1 MLKKIISIT
10 GKPGLQKI
18 LSQGRGTLIVE
29 DVETKRRFPV
39 HSRDQV
45 VSLGDIS
52 MYTESGDTPL
62 GEIMQMLYDK
72 TGGKPV
78 DGDSMNSE
86 QLHQSFGDVVTDYD
100 RLRVRDRDIKKLYKW
115 YNLLLADGFTKFV
128 EDTADATDADAAAT
142 ETHAEDKP
150 TEAKAE

>member
-86 QLHQSFGDVVTDYD
+86 QLHQSFGEVVTDYD

-128 EDTADATDADAAAT
+128 EDPADAADADAATDAADT
-142 ETHAEDKP
+142 EAPAEDK
-150 TEAKAE
+150 AE

>member
-72 TGGKPV
+72 TGGKPI

-86 QLHQSFGDVVTDYD
+86 QLHQSFGEVVTDYD

-128 EDTADATDADAAAT
+128 EDTADAAAT
-142 ETHAEDKP
+142 EAPADD
-150 TEAKAE
+150 KAE

>member
-62 GEIMQMLYDK
+62 AEIMQMLYEK
-72 TGGKPV
+72 TGGKPI

-86 QLHQSFGDVVTDYD
+86 QLHQSFGEVVTDYD

-115 YNLLLADGFTKFV
+115 YNLLLADGFTKFA
-128 EDTADATDADAAAT
+128 EDTADAAAT
-142 ETHAEDKP
+142 PAETPAEDK
-150 TEAKAE
+150 AE

>member
-72 TGGKPV
+72 TGGKPI

-128 EDTADATDADAAAT
+128 DDTTDAADADAATDAADT
-142 ETHAEDKP
+142 EAPAEDK
-150 TEAKAE
+150 AE

>member
-86 QLHQSFGDVVTDYD
+86 QLHQSFGEVVTDYD

-115 YNLLLADGFTKFV
+115 YNLLLTDGFTQFV
-128 EDTADATDADAAAT
+128 EDTAATADADAATDAADT
-142 ETHAEDKP
+142 EAPAEDK
-150 TEAKAE
+150 AE

>member
-115 YNLLLADGFTKFV
+115 YNLLLTDGFTKFV
-128 EDTADATDADAAAT
+128 EDPADAADADAATDAADT
-142 ETHAEDKP
+142 EAPAEDK
-150 TEAKAE
+150 AE

>member
-72 TGGKPV
+72 TGGKPI

-86 QLHQSFGDVVTDYD
+86 QLHQSFGEIVTDYD

-115 YNLLLADGFTKFV
+115 YNLLLADGLTKFV
-128 EDTADATDADAAAT
+128 DDTADA
-142 ETHAEDKP
+142 ES
-150 TEAKAE
+150 KAE

>member
-86 QLHQSFGDVVTDYD
+86 QLHQSFGEVVTDYD

-115 YNLLLADGFTKFV
+115 YNLLLADGLTKFV
-128 EDTADATDADAAAT
+128 DDTADAADADAATDAADT
-142 ETHAEDKP
+142 EAPAEDK
-150 TEAKAE
+150 AE

>member
-72 TGGKPV
+72 TGGKPI
-78 DGDSMNSE
+78 DGDSMNTE
-86 QLHQSFGDVVTDYD
+86 QLHQSFGEVVTDYD

-128 EDTADATDADAAAT
+128 EDPADA
-142 ETHAEDKP
+142 
-150 TEAKAE
+150 EAKAE

>member
-86 QLHQSFGDVVTDYD
+86 QLHQSFGEVVTDYD

-115 YNLLLADGFTKFV
+115 YNLLLADGFTQFV
-128 EDTADATDADAAAT
+128 DDTADADAAT
-142 ETHAEDKP
+142 DSETPAES
-150 TEAKAE
+150 KAE

>member
-72 TGGKPV
+72 TGGKPI

-86 QLHQSFGDVVTDYD
+86 QLHQSFGEVVTDYD

-115 YNLLLADGFTKFV
+115 YNILLADGFTKFV
-128 EDTADATDADAAAT
+128 EDTADTSDAAAA
-142 ETHAEDKP
+142 ETPANDKGI
-150 TEAKAE
+150 ENK

>member
-128 EDTADATDADAAAT
+128 ENPADAADADAATDAADT
-142 ETHAEDKP
+142 EAPAEDK
-150 TEAKAE
+150 AE

>member
-72 TGGKPV
+72 TGGKPI

-86 QLHQSFGDVVTDYD
+86 QLHQSFGEVVTDYD

-115 YNLLLADGFTKFV
+115 YNLLLADGFTQFV
-128 EDTADATDADAAAT
+128 EDPADADAAT
-142 ETHAEDKP
+142 ETPAEG
-150 TEAKAE
+150 KAE

>member
-62 GEIMQMLYDK
+62 GEIMQMLYEK
-72 TGGKPV
+72 TGGKPI

-86 QLHQSFGDVVTDYD
+86 QLHQSFGEVVTDYD

-115 YNLLLADGFTKFV
+115 YNILLADGFTKFV
-128 EDTADATDADAAAT
+128 EDTADASDA
-142 ETHAEDKP
+142 ETPAEDK
-150 TEAKAE
+150 AE

>member
-72 TGGKPV
+72 TGGKPI

-128 EDTADATDADAAAT
+128 EDATDAADA
-142 ETHAEDKP
+142 EAEKG

>member
-72 TGGKPV
+72 TGGKPI
-78 DGDSMNSE
+78 DGEKMTSE
-86 QLHQSFGDVVTDYD
+86 QLHQSFGEVVTDYD

-115 YNLLLADGFTKFV
+115 YNILLADGFTKFV
-128 EDTADATDADAAAT
+128 EATADAAASAS
-142 ETHAEDKP
+142 ETPAEDK
-150 TEAKAE
+150 AE

>member
-86 QLHQSFGDVVTDYD
+86 QLHQSFGEVVTDYD

-128 EDTADATDADAAAT
+128 EDTADAAT
-142 ETHAEDKP
+142 EAEKP
-150 TEAKAE
+150 AESKAE

>member
-86 QLHQSFGDVVTDYD
+86 QLHQSFGEVVTDYD

-115 YNLLLADGFTKFV
+115 YNLLLADGFTKFLD
-128 EDTADATDADAAAT
+128 DTAATADADAATDAADT
-142 ETHAEDKP
+142 EAPAEDK
-150 TEAKAE
+150 AE

>member
-72 TGGKPV
+72 TDGKPI

-86 QLHQSFGDVVTDYD
+86 QLHQSFGEVVTDYD

-115 YNLLLADGFTKFV
+115 YNILLADGFTKFV
-128 EDTADATDADAAAT
+128 EDTADAAATEAPAAAT
-142 ETHAEDKP
+142 EAPADD
-150 TEAKAE
+150 KAE

>member
-128 EDTADATDADAAAT
+128 EAPADAA
-142 ETHAEDKP
+142 
-150 TEAKAE
+150 TEAEKPAESKAE

>member
-72 TGGKPV
+72 TGGKPI

-115 YNLLLADGFTKFV
+115 YNILLADGFTKFV
-128 EDTADATDADAAAT
+128 EDTADAAAT
-142 ETHAEDKP
+142 TETPANDKGI
-150 TEAKAE
+150 ENK

>member
-72 TGGKPV
+72 TGGKPI

-128 EDTADATDADAAAT
+128 EDATDAAAAAP
-142 ETHAEDKP
+142 ETPAEDK
-150 TEAKAE
+150 AE

>member
-72 TGGKPV
+72 TGGKPI

-86 QLHQSFGDVVTDYD
+86 QLHQSFGEVVTDYD

-115 YNLLLADGFTKFV
+115 YNILLADGFTKFI
-128 EDTADATDADAAAT
+128 EDTADTAAP
-142 ETHAEDKP
+142 EAEDKP
-150 TEAKAE
+150 AEAKAE

>member
-72 TGGKPV
+72 TGGKPI

-86 QLHQSFGDVVTDYD
+86 QLHQSFGEVVTDYD

-128 EDTADATDADAAAT
+128 EDTADAAATEAPAAAT
-142 ETHAEDKP
+142 EAPADD
-150 TEAKAE
+150 KAE

>member
-72 TGGKPV
+72 TGGKPI

-86 QLHQSFGDVVTDYD
+86 QLHQSFGEIVTDYD

-115 YNLLLADGFTKFV
+115 YNILLADGFTKFV
-128 EDTADATDADAAAT
+128 EDTADAAAT
-142 ETHAEDKP
+142 TETPAEDK
-150 TEAKAE
+150 AE

>member
-29 DVETKRRFPV
+29 DVETKHRFPV

-115 YNLLLADGFTKFV
+115 YNLLLADGFTKFL
-128 EDTADATDADAAAT
+128 EDTADATADADAATDAADT
-142 ETHAEDKP
+142 EAPAEDK
-150 TEAKAE
+150 AE

>member
-72 TGGKPV
+72 TGGKPI

-86 QLHQSFGDVVTDYD
+86 QLHQSFGEVVTDYD

-115 YNLLLADGFTKFV
+115 YNILLADGFTKFV
-128 EDTADATDADAAAT
+128 EDTADTDDAAAA
-142 ETHAEDKP
+142 ETPAEDK
-150 TEAKAE
+150 AE

>member
-72 TGGKPV
+72 TGGKPI

-86 QLHQSFGDVVTDYD
+86 QLHQSFGEVVTDYD

-115 YNLLLADGFTKFV
+115 YDILLADGFTKFV
-128 EDTADATDADAAAT
+128 EDTADAAAP
-142 ETHAEDKP
+142 EAEDKP
-150 TEAKAE
+150 AEDKAE

>member
-72 TGGKPV
+72 TGGKPI

-128 EDTADATDADAAAT
+128 EDTAATDTAAT
-142 ETHAEDKP
+142 ETPAEG
-150 TEAKAE
+150 KAE

>member
-72 TGGKPV
+72 TGGKPI

-86 QLHQSFGDVVTDYD
+86 QLHQSFGEVVTDYD

-128 EDTADATDADAAAT
+128 EDTADGADAATDAAAT
-142 ETHAEDKP
+142 ETPAEDK
-150 TEAKAE
+150 AE

>member
-72 TGGKPV
+72 TGGKPI

-115 YNLLLADGFTKFV
+115 YNILLSDGFTKFV
-128 EDTADATDADAAAT
+128 EDPADAATDAAAT
-142 ETHAEDKP
+142 ETPAEDKP
-150 TEAKAE
+150 AEAKAE

>member
-39 HSRDQV
+39 QSRAQV

-72 TGGKPV
+72 TGGKPI

-115 YNLLLADGFTKFV
+115 YNLLLADGLTKFA
-128 EDTADATDADAAAT
+128 EDTADAEAEKAA
-142 ETHAEDKP
+142 ESKKPAES
-150 TEAKAE
+150 KAE